1 MPKKSNA
8 TETAWVDPDDAPEMT
23 DEMFDRAEIR
33 RAGVLIRRGRPA
45 LERPKQMMSVRVDHD
60 VLARLRAMGPG
71 WQGKVNQAL
80 RDLVEKA
87 G

>member
-1 MPKKSNA
+1 MPRKSSA
-8 TETAWVDPDDAPEMT
+8 PATAWVDPDDAPEMT
-23 DEMFDRAEIR
+23 DAMFDRAEIR
-33 RAGVLIRRGRPA
+33 NAGVLVRRGRPA
-45 LERPKQMMSVRVDHD
+45 LERPKRMMSLRVDQD

-80 RDLVEKA
+80 RELVEKV

>member
-1 MPKKSNA
+1 MPRKSNA
-8 TETAWVDPDDAPEMT
+8 TATAWVDPDDAPEMT

-33 RAGVLIRRGRPA
+33 RAGVLIRRGRPV
-45 LERPKQMMSVRVDHD
+45 LERPKQMMSVRVDQD

-80 RDLVEKA
+80 RELVEKA

>member
-45 LERPKQMMSVRVDHD
+45 LERPKQMMSVRVDQD